1 MNRRQKLIISA
12 AVGVAALLLSSAP
25 PAWADDA
32 PPTISTSAD
41 ASDRLVSADQ
51 IARQERLMALKSWII
66 TQPGVE
72 DSGYV
77 ESVNDVAHL
86 ATTILWHGAATP
98 FQRAIVAQA
107 KTRGIAVTVKQRK
120 FGRSELLKA
129 AESASRTSGK
139 GALAG
144 FDMTSISTL
153 DPDFDGVV
161 IRGNYLGASSGT
173 RAVRDATLAK
183 AASAQVGVDVSVAP
197 SAGRITAAVATRSND
212 TAPFNAGGY
221 MFSPSSSTVCTTGF
235 GIVLN
240 GVRRTTTA
248 RHCWRHDYRA
258 RDGSGGY
265 GDGLV
270 NSGDGA
276 ARVMT
281 TGGFYWMF
289 DGVWNNSAGYKKTVI
304 GYSDVSSGDL
314 VCASGGNSGVRCA
327 IEVRTMC
334 VLFNDGMGFGDVC
347 TIQGHQQSNGIASI
361 QGDSGGPVFT
371 LGGANQVR
379 ATGMIQAVQGGWT
392 NCSGVHDGGGNIC
405 SDWMLFSSMRTINN
419 SLGASLVTG

>member
-1 MNRRQKLIISA
+1 
-12 AVGVAALLLSSAP
+12 
-25 PAWADDA
+25 
-32 PPTISTSAD
+32 
-41 ASDRLVSADQ
+41 
-51 IARQERLMALKSWII
+51 MALKSWII

-77 ESVNDVAHL
+77 ESVNDVANL
-86 ATTILWHGAATP
+86 ATTVLWHGAATP
-98 FQRAIVAQA
+98 FQQAIVAQA
-107 KTRGIAVTVKQRK
+107 RSRGIALTIKQRK
-120 FGRSELLKA
+120 F
-129 AESASRTSGK
+129 SRTQLLTAAQSAARSAGK
-139 GALAG
+139 GALTG
-144 FDMTSISTL
+144 FDVTSVATL
-153 DPDFDGVV
+153 DPDFDGVIV
-161 IRGNYLGASSGT
+161 RGNYLGASSKT
-173 RAVRDATLAK
+173 RAARDATLAK
-183 AASAQVGVDVSVAP
+183 GASAQIGVDVSVAP
-197 SAGRITAAVATRSND
+197 SAGRITPAVATRSND

-221 MFSPSSSTVCTTGF
+221 MRSPSSGTVCTTGF
-235 GIVLN
+235 GIWLN
-240 GVRRTTTA
+240 GVSRTTTA

-258 RDGSGGY
+258 RDGSASY

-289 DGVWNNSAGYKKTVI
+289 DGAWNNSAGYKKTVI
-304 GYSDVSSGDL
+304 GYSDVSTGDL

-334 VLFNDGMGFGDVC
+334 VLFNDGMGFGNIC
-347 TIQGHQQSNGIASI
+347 TIQGHQQSNGIAAI

-371 LGGANQVR
+371 LGGTNQVR

-392 NCSGVHDGGGNIC
+392 NCAGVHDGGGNIC

-419 SLGASLVTG
+419 SLGASLRTG